1 MQILKKL
8 KKFNKIYLLLAV
20 FFFNKIINTVNAV
33 ELEGNFIQG
42 GIIFGKTN
50 LGDKVLYNNTIV
62 PVDEQGRFL
71 IGLGRKHKK
80 LGFLKIVSLDEKIIA
95 KSIEIKQRKYKI
107 QKINNLEK
115 SKVNPPEKFFER
127 IKKEGIKI
135 KKAKSFEV
143 NRSHYH
149 SGFEMPALG
158 IITGVYGSQRIL
170 NGIPKRPHYGIDIAN
185 KLGTPILAPSDGVVV
200 LAEKNLY
207 FSGGT
212 VIISHG
218 RGLTSSL
225 LHLKDIFVKEENIVK
240 KGQIIGL
247 MGDTGRATGSHL
259 DWRMEIRGVRI
270 DPNLLIKK

>member
-1 MQILKKL
+1 MV
-8 KKFNKIYLLLAV
+8 FNIKNTQQLVL
-20 FFFNKIINTVNAV
+20 II
-33 ELEGNFIQG
+33 
-42 GIIFGKTN
+42 
-50 LGDKVLYNNTIV
+50 
-62 PVDEQGRFL
+62 VD
-71 IGLGRKHKK
+71 
-80 LGFLKIVSLDEKIIA
+80 
-95 KSIEIKQRKYKI
+95 
-107 QKINNLEK
+107 
-115 SKVNPPEKFFER
+115 
-127 IKKEGIKI
+127 KKEGIKI

-143 NRSHYH
+143 NRSYYH

-225 LHLKDIFVKEENIVK
+225 LHLKDIFVQENNIIK
-240 KGQIIGL
+240 KGQVIGL

-270 DPNLLIKK
+270 DPHLLIKKNN